1 MTSGSSRPCVRAR
14 PGHWASIKL
23 ATILLVSAVLTG
35 CGGGGTAQ
43 GPALSPLGTAPPP
56 PGMPV
61 AVMIW
66 APQNTATGAS
76 FPDLPLIGQAFADLV
91 NSEGGVNGRPLNVT
105 SCDELGS
112 ADGARHCAQQAVDL
126 KVLAVVGS
134 YSTHAAAYLPVLD
147 AAGIPYLGGA
157 PLSDDDFT
165 SRVSF
170 PITGGPSLMV
180 AGAAKLAAAQ
190 GCLRVALVRQD
201 VVRVPM
207 LERYARAGLAMAGAV
222 MTSVTEL
229 PSGPSPVDDQVTRAT
244 TDSDC
249 IVLATGEE
257 GTQRFLAAY
266 QQHGAGQQLYLVGGG
281 QSAGVAA
288 QFPDIAPRTFLT
300 DSVAPAANGA
310 WQRYRNA
317 VARSPRAAQIDSLG
331 TVQRQTWAAFEVFLQ
346 VARQLTRFDA
356 AAVMDSLRTSAAV
369 DTGGLVPALNFTTA
383 GGSPGLS
390 RVFNPTV
397 TYQRLDDGRYTEL
410 HPGFE
415 DLTPVLTAA
424 VGR

>member
-1 MTSGSSRPCVRAR
+1 
-14 PGHWASIKL
+14 
-23 ATILLVSAVLTG
+23 
-35 CGGGGTAQ
+35 
-43 GPALSPLGTAPPP
+43 
-56 PGMPV
+56 
-61 AVMIW
+61 
-66 APQNTATGAS
+66 
-76 FPDLPLIGQAFADLV
+76 
-91 NSEGGVNGRPLNVT
+91 
-105 SCDELGS
+105 
-112 ADGARHCAQQAVDL
+112 
-126 KVLAVVGS
+126 
-134 YSTHAAAYLPVLD
+134 
-147 AAGIPYLGGA
+147 
-157 PLSDDDFT
+157 
-165 SRVSF
+165 
-170 PITGGPSLMV
+170 MV

-207 LERYARAGLAMAGAV
+207 LERYA
-222 MTSVTEL
+222 
-229 PSGPSPVDDQVTRAT
+229 
-244 TDSDC
+244 
-249 IVLATGEE
+249 
-257 GTQRFLAAY
+257 
-266 QQHGAGQQLYLVGGG
+266 
-281 QSAGVAA
+281 
-288 QFPDIAPRTFLT
+288 
-300 DSVAPAANGA
+300 
-310 WQRYRNA
+310 
-317 VARSPRAAQIDSLG
+317 RAAQIDSLG